1 MPSEL
6 PARCPATPTRL
17 DRAGLTL
24 LEVLTVIVLIGIVAA
39 IGLPR
44 IDFAGAKANAAARA
58 LSLAMSRAQREAVTL
73 QSDVWVA
80 VDSAGR
86 ALVVHED
93 RNNDGLVQPGERV
106 TTVALDE
113 GVVFGTSGAPPLPMG
128 AGTVSFTRTHNGLP
142 AVVFHRDGSASES
155 GGFYLT
161 TVKHLA
167 AGKPTGTRAVTVAQA
182 TGRPLWWSYGSG
194 TWVSA
199 R

>member
-1 MPSEL
+1 M
-6 PARCPATPTRL
+6 
-17 DRAGLTL
+17 
-24 LEVLTVIVLIGIVAA
+24 LEVLTVIALIGIVAA

-58 LSLAMSRAQREAVTL
+58 LALALSRAQREAVSL
-73 QSDVWVA
+73 QADVWVG

-93 RNNDGLVQPGERV
+93 RNNDGAIQPGERV
-106 TTVALDE
+106 TSVALDD
-113 GVVFGTSGAPPLPMG
+113 GVLFGSSGAPPLPMG
-128 AGTVSFTRTHNGLP
+128 AQTVSFTRTHGGLP
-142 AVVFHRDGSASES
+142 AIVFHRDGSANES

-161 TVKHLA
+161 TLKHLA
-167 AGKPTGTRAVTVAQA
+167 AGKPTGTRAVTITQA
-182 TGRPLWWSYGSG
+182 TGRPLWWSYSSG